1 MSASSLAPAPGQ
13 PATPGYDLR
22 QRMLVVTLVATF
34 MAQFDLY
41 VVNVALPVLQ
51 QSLDAGQAQL
61 QLIVGGY
68 AFTYAAGLLAG
79 GRLGDHVGHRRMF
92 CIGMAGFGLTSLL
105 CSLAP
110 GGSVLVA
117 CRMAQG
123 LSSAAM
129 VPQVL
134 ALITA
139 SFPPAQR
146 AYAIARYG
154 AVIGVGSV
162 VGQVIG
168 GVLLQWS
175 IPGVGWRIIF
185 LVNVPIALVT
195 VVLATRYLPAAT
207 RRTGAR
213 IDVAGLVAIVAAL
226 GLVLFP
232 LIVGR
237 TSGWPLWSWLLLA
250 AAVPMGLSVV
260 VIERRVTAGGG
271 DPTVPLALFRE
282 PAFDLGLLLAVLQ
295 FSAFFSWAFC
305 MTLLTQDGLGVHP
318 LTAGLV
324 FAPAGVGFAT
334 SSIGGKRIVATYG
347 ARAIV
352 AASGLV
358 GLATLGF
365 ALMLHV
371 LGTSVNAWEVA
382 MPGLLIGLGNGI
394 GIPAVLG
401 QVLGRIPPAVAGA
414 ASGVLTTTQQF
425 AAALGIAAIG
435 GVFFHA
441 LDNRSGVGAYSHA
454 MQVMLLWDTAL
465 LAVAVVV
472 AVRLASI
479 TPQAGTRST
488 PTHTTQAESERT
500 S

>member
-1 MSASSLAPAPGQ
+1 MSATSLVAAR
-13 PATPGYDLR
+13 ATSGYHLR
-22 QRMLVVTLVATF
+22 YRMLAVVLVGTF

-51 QSLDAGQAQL
+51 HSLDAGQAQL

-92 CIGMAGFGLTSLL
+92 CLGMTGFGLTSLL
-105 CSLAP
+105 CSAAP
-110 GGSVLVA
+110 TGDVLVV

-139 SFPPAQR
+139 SFPPAER
-146 AYAIARYG
+146 PHAIARYG

-168 GVLLQWS
+168 GMLLQWS
-175 IPGVGWRIIF
+175 IPGLGWRIIF

-195 VVLATRYLPAAT
+195 VVLATRYLPPAT
-207 RRTGAR
+207 RRRGIR
-213 IDVAGLVAIVAAL
+213 IDAAGLAAIVAAL
-226 GLVLFP
+226 GFVLFP

-237 TSGWPLWSWLLLA
+237 TSGWPLWSWVLLM
-250 AAVPMGLSVV
+250 AAVPTGFAVV
-260 VIERRVTAGGG
+260 VIERKVGARGG
-271 DPTVPLALFRE
+271 DPTVPLTLFRE
-282 PAFDLGLLLAVLQ
+282 PAFNVGLMLAVLQ

-305 MTLLTQDGLGVHP
+305 LTLLTQDGLGVGP

-347 ARAIV
+347 ARAII

-358 GLATLGF
+358 CLAVLAF
-365 ALMLHV
+365 AVMLHL

-394 GIPAVLG
+394 AIPAVLG
-401 QVLGRIPPAVAGA
+401 QVLGRIPPTVAGA
-414 ASGVLTTTQQF
+414 ASGVLTTAQQF
-425 AAALGIAAIG
+425 AAALGIATIG

-441 LDNRSGVGAYSHA
+441 LRHGTGLAAHSHA
-454 MQVMLLWDTAL
+454 MQVMLVCDAAL
-465 LAVAVVV
+465 LAAAVAV
-472 AVRLASI
+472 AVWLSSI
-479 TPQAGTRST
+479 TPGTSANSRTGT
-488 PTHTTQAESERT
+488 PHGTQIDPERAR
-500 S
+500 

>member
-1 MSASSLAPAPGQ
+1 MSTSSLAAAPAR
-13 PATPGYDLR
+13 PATSAYDLR
-22 QRMLVVTLVATF
+22 HRMLAVLLVATF

-79 GRLGDHVGHRRMF
+79 GRLGDHVGRRRMF
-92 CIGMAGFGLTSLL
+92 CLGMTGFGLTSLL

-110 GGSVLVA
+110 DGSVLVA

-139 SFPPAQR
+139 SFPPTER
-146 AYAIARYG
+146 PHAIARYG
-154 AVIGVGSV
+154 AVIGIGSV

-168 GVLLQWS
+168 GVLLEWS

-213 IDVAGLVAIVAAL
+213 IDAAGLVAIVATL

-260 VIERRVTAGGG
+260 LVERRVAAGGG
-271 DPTVPLALFRE
+271 DPTVPLALFGE
-282 PAFDLGLLLAVLQ
+282 PAFVLGLLLAVLQ
-295 FSAFFSWAFC
+295 FGAFFSWAFC
-305 MTLLTQDGLGVHP
+305 MTLLTQDGLGVRP
-318 LTAGLV
+318 LSAGLV

-334 SSIGGKRIVATYG
+334 ASIGGKRIVARYG

-352 AASGLV
+352 AASALV

-365 ALMLHV
+365 ALMLRA
-371 LGTSVNAWEVA
+371 LGTSVTAWEVA
-382 MPGLLIGLGNGI
+382 LPGLLIGLGNGI

-401 QVLGRIPPAVAGA
+401 QVLGRIPPEIAGA

-435 GVFFHA
+435 GAFFHA
-441 LDNRSGVGAYSHA
+441 LDHHSGVGAYSHA
-454 MQVMLLWDTAL
+454 MQVILLWDAAL
-465 LAVAVVV
+465 LAGAVVV

-479 TPQAGTRST
+479 TPREGIRST
-488 PTHTTQAESERT
+488 PTHSPQAHTERT
-500 S
+500 R